1 MLGDVMNTRQSIALF
16 AAALCGVLVLP
27 HSGLRARDEVA
38 GAAHPHATGPVVQL
52 ALLLDTSNS
61 MDGLIDQARTRLWQ
75 IVKDLSRA
83 RQDGRRARLEV
94 ALFEYGNN
102 GLAAESGYIRQVV
115 AFTDDLDRLSA
126 ELFALRTNGGDEYCG
141 AVIARAVSNLA
152 WSHRARDLKLMFIAG
167 NEPFTQG
174 SVDFR
179 DAIRRAV
186 SQGIAVNTIFCGPQ
200 DEGMRTG
207 WKEGAILADGTFA
220 CIDQNRRAPVID
232 CPQDKEIAR
241 LNEELNS
248 TYLAYGSEGGFRQD
262 MQVAQDRNAAAAAP
276 GVAAERAATKASE
289 VYRNA
294 SWDLVDAVKDGD
306 VKLEEMK
313 EEDLPE
319 QLKGKSVVERARIV
333 AKNQAARERTQ
344 RQIQEL
350 AKEREAY
357 LAAELAKLP
366 EQSEASLD
374 EAVLNSVRAQAIKVG
389 YAFE

>member
-1 MLGDVMNTRQSIALF
+1 MNTRHSLALL
-16 AAALCGVLVLP
+16 AAAACGVVALALQPAALAGEPDRPPV
-27 HSGLRARDEVA
+27 HARAD
-38 GAAHPHATGPVVQL
+38 HPVVQL

-141 AVIARAVSNLA
+141 AVIARAVANLS

-186 SQGIAVNTIFCGPQ
+186 GQGIAVNTIFCGPQ

-207 WKEGAILADGTFA
+207 WKEGAMLADGTFA
-220 CIDQNRRAPVID
+220 CIDQNRRMPVID
-232 CPQDKEIAR
+232 CPQDREIAR
-241 LNEELNS
+241 LNEELNR
-248 TYLAYGSEGGFRQD
+248 TYLAYGAEGSRRRE

-276 GVAAERAATKASE
+276 SVAAERAATKASS
-289 VYRNA
+289 VYRNS
-294 SWDLVDAVKDGD
+294 SWDLVDAVKDGG
-306 VKLEEMK
+306 VELEEMK

-319 QLKGKSVVERARIV
+319 QLKGKSAEERKKIV
-333 AKNQAARERTQ
+333 AENQAARERTQ
-344 RQIQEL
+344 QRIQEL
-350 AKEREAY
+350 AREREAY

-374 EAVLNSVRAQAIKVG
+374 EAVLNSVRAQAVKVG
-389 YAFE
+389 YSFE

>member
-1 MLGDVMNTRQSIALF
+1 MNTRHSLAFL
-16 AAALCGVLVLP
+16 AAALCGVFALP
-27 HSGLRARDEVA
+27 PTHLRARDEVA
-38 GAAHPHATGPVVQL
+38 GTAHPHATGPVVQL

-75 IVKDLSRA
+75 IVKDLARA
-83 RQDGRRARLEV
+83 RQDGKRARLEV

-141 AVIARAVSNLA
+141 AVIARAVSNLG

-207 WKEGAILADGTFA
+207 WKEGAMLADGTFA
-220 CIDQNRRAPVID
+220 CIDQNRRVPVID
-232 CPQDKEIAR
+232 CPQDREIAR
-241 LNEELNS
+241 LNEELNA
-248 TYLAYGSEGGFRQD
+248 TYLAFGEEGSRRRE
-262 MQVAQDRNAAAAAP
+262 MQVAQDRNAATAAP
-276 GVAAERAATKASE
+276 GVAAERAATKASA
-289 VYRNA
+289 VYYNG
-294 SWDLVDAVKDGD
+294 SWDLVDAVREGG
-306 VKLEEMK
+306 VELEKMK
-313 EEDLPE
+313 EEDLPAE
-319 QLKGKSVVERARIV
+319 LKGKSVDEQKRVV
-333 AKNQAARERTQ
+333 AENQAARERTQ
-344 RQIQEL
+344 QRIQEL
-350 AKEREAY
+350 AREREAY

-389 YAFE
+389 YVFE